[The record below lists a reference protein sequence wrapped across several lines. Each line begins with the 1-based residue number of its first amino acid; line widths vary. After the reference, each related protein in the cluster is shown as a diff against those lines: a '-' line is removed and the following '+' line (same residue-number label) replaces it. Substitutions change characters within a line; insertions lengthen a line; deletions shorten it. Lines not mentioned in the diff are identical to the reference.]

1 MDMAKHIME
10 IWSAMDGMNVSLIL
24 GILIMALILWNVQR
38 DQNNDFDIMDL
49 ICRDGR
55 VSEHKFMRFTA
66 FAVSTWGFV
75 YLIFYNRMTEWY
87 FTGYMVAW
95 TGSALINK
103 WLDRRN
109 QSGHNEP
116 NYPDAPK

>member
-1 MDMAKHIME
+1 MDIAKQIMS
-10 IWSAMDGMNVSLIL
+10 IWATIDGMNLSLIL
-24 GILIMALILWNVQR
+24 GIMIMALILWNVQR
-38 DQNNDFDIMDL
+38 DKNNDFDIMDL
-49 ICRDGR
+49 VCVNGR

-103 WLDRRN
+103 WLDKRN
-109 QSGHNEP
+109 QTTGTDP
-116 NYPDAPK
+116 NHPDTVK